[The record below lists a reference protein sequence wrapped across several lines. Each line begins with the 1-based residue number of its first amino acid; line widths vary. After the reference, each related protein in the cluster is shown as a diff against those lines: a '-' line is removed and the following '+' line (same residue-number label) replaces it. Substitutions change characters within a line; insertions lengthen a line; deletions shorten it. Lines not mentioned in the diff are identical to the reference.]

1 MSSPGVCQ
9 HPSSIWSVTLPVL
22 KAYQAAIPHL
32 KEDSNTFHMTS
43 KTLIPGSSYSHTST
57 SPIHTRPC
65 LVYLAWIVRGQR
77 ERSSCHLIG
86 FISSTD
92 RVMCCSPICAL
103 RCSLPLPPSVPLSL
117 TWPISPRASE
127 RPTVR
132 WRDGECLLASSQTK
146 RHLAVFV
153 AAAAAAGGRGRGCY
167 AIPEFRCPSAD
178 AGGEFLMRPPFRPSG
193 SGWFAAT
200 GWS

>member
-1 MSSPGVCQ
+1 MLRGSYYLYLYRKWALIGSAG
-9 HPSSIWSVTLPVL
+9 I
-22 KAYQAAIPHL
+22 K
-32 KEDSNTFHMTS
+32 SN
-43 KTLIPGSSYSHTST
+43 I
-57 SPIHTRPC
+57 
-65 LVYLAWIVRGQR
+65 YLAWIVRGQR
-77 ERSSCHLIG
+77 EREKQLSPRWLHLIH
-86 FISSTD
+86 

-132 WRDGECLLASSQTK
+132 WRDGECSLASSQTK

-153 AAAAAAGGRGRGCY
+153 AAAAAAGGRERGCY
-167 AIPEFRCPSAD
+167 PGIPLSVR
-178 AGGEFLMRPPFRPSG
+178 GGGRRVSNAPPFRPSG

>member
-1 MSSPGVCQ
+1 MCSDNAKGHFFNYILNGHSFIG
-9 HPSSIWSVTLPVL
+9 SAGI
-22 KAYQAAIPHL
+22 K
-32 KEDSNTFHMTS
+32 SN
-43 KTLIPGSSYSHTST
+43 I
-57 SPIHTRPC
+57 
-65 LVYLAWIVRGQR
+65 YLAWIVRGQR
-77 ERSSCHLIG
+77 EREKQLSPRWLHLIH
-86 FISSTD
+86 

-132 WRDGECLLASSQTK
+132 WRDGECSLASSQTK

-153 AAAAAAGGRGRGCY
+153 AAAAAGGRERGCY

-178 AGGEFLMRPPFRPSG
+178 AGGEFLMRPLFVLPVPGGLQLQGGAKYCCCFMNSTV
-193 SGWFAAT
+193 SIVFQDIL
-200 GWS
+200 